1 MIDRLVLVLMAGS
14 AVFGALLLAELT
26 SAPDQPVVMPS
37 SPHAEAPAA
46 PPPQR
51 PPVEQ
56 LVQTSL
62 AQPLFSPTRRPPDT
76 AAVARA
82 AEPELLNVR
91 LTGIVLE
98 PGRRLAIFAVPGSK
112 PLSRGEGEEINDWRV
127 ESIGPSQVSLT
138 GAAGTMV
145 LEPKFDPALVR
156 SQPIAGATPAN
167 PLFPVAAGAKPPQ
180 ANPPTQQPPV
190 PRPVAQQPAMPRAG
204 TTQQPRVLFPGPRMP
219 PPANNPAPR
228 PNSPGPR

>member
-14 AVFGALLLAELT
+14 AVFGAVLFAELA
-26 SAPDQPVVMPS
+26 SAPDQPIIVPS
-37 SPHAEAPAA
+37 APRAEVPAT

-51 PPVEQ
+51 LPVEQ

-62 AQPLFSPTRRPPDT
+62 AQPLFSPTRRPPDS

-82 AEPELLNVR
+82 AEPEALNVR

-98 PGRRLAIFAVPGSK
+98 PERRLAIFAVPGSK
-112 PLSRGEGEEINDWRV
+112 PLSRAEGEEINDWRV

-145 LEPKFDPALVR
+145 LEPKFDPTLVR
-156 SQPIAGATPAN
+156 PQQAPGATPAN
-167 PLFPVAAGAKPPQ
+167 PLFPVPPGPRPQQAG
-180 ANPPTQQPPV
+180 PPTQPPPG
-190 PRPVAQQPAMPRAG
+190 PRPVAQQPGVPRAG
-204 TTQQPRVLFPGPRMP
+204 TTQQPAQPLFAPPRMP
-219 PPANNPAPR
+219 PQNLAPR
-228 PNSPGPR
+228 PNPAGQR